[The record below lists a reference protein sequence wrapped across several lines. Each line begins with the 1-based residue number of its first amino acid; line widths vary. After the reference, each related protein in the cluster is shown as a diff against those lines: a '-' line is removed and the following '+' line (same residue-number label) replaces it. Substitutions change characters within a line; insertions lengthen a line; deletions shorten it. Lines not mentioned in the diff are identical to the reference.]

1 MRRGERRRGEKEVAG
16 EGGGE
21 AKKRERGEEGSRT
34 EHLIHGLCSAP
45 AAGKE
50 CFKLNC
56 HIGSKPACGPGGQG
70 LARISPDTSGFSS
83 ILAAADGASH
93 SPGTEVLPVTA

>member
-1 MRRGERRRGEKEVAG
+1 MVAG

-21 AKKRERGEEGSRT
+21 AKKEGEGRTGQSHRAPNPWPLFSSGSRK
-34 EHLIHGLCSAP
+34 G
-45 AAGKE
+45 

-56 HIGSKPACGPGGQG
+56 HIGSKLACGPGGQG